1 MKGRKANLKAVTS
14 LLSLSMTTFT
24 SCNTIGSCWVC
35 EDPEMPTGLPVTAG
49 NYNALAHAS
58 LNKKQPSG
66 CFLLTH
72 RGSNPDSSEPKSD
85 VLPITPWV
93 NRRLIRR
100 GKSRNFF
107 YFRIALSRKR

>member
-1 MKGRKANLKAVTS
+1 MKARKANLKAVTP

-35 EDPEMPTGLPVTAG
+35 EDPEMPTGMPVTTG
-49 NYNALAHAS
+49 NSNALPHAT
-58 LNKKQPSG
+58 KKPLLAA
-66 CFLLTH
+66 FLLTH

-93 NRRLIRR
+93 NRCLIRR
-100 GKSRNFF
+100 GKSRYFF
-107 YFRIALSRKR
+107 